1 MGIKSKI
8 KYWFSKKL
16 KNVLE
21 YEKLPVLILPTK
33 NIEVGKET
41 FHNGNFEIR
50 GSGKVKIGSFCA
62 FGRDIKF
69 ITSNHDYNFAVMQYG
84 FYKKYFQEKPKNA
97 NLQTNKFSIE
107 IGSDVWIGDNVSVLP
122 NIKIGHGAIIGTG
135 SVVTKDVEPYTIV
148 GGVPAKFIKDRFTE
162 TSKKILLTSEWWN
175 WDDEK
180 IKANKDFFFKNYN
193 ANE

>member
-1 MGIKSKI
+1 MV
-8 KYWFSKKL
+8 F
-16 KNVLE
+16 
-21 YEKLPVLILPTK
+21 TK
-33 NIEVGKET
+33 NI
-41 FHNGNFEIR
+41 
-50 GSGKVKIGSFCA
+50 S
-62 FGRDIKF
+62 
-69 ITSNHDYNFAVMQYG
+69 
-84 FYKKYFQEKPKNA
+84 KKNQKNA
-97 NLQTNKFSIE
+97 NLQTNKLSIE

-162 TSKKILLTSEWWN
+162 ASKKILLTSEWWN
-175 WDDEK
+175 WDDET

>member
-8 KYWFSKKL
+8 KYWLSKKL

-21 YEKLPVLILPTK
+21 YEILPVLIQPSN
-33 NIEVGKET
+33 NIQVGKET

-62 FGRDIKF
+62 LGRDIKF

-84 FYKKYFQEKPKNA
+84 FYKKYFGQKPIHSKPI
-97 NLQTNKFSIE
+97 NLEFVIE
-107 IGSDVWIGDNVSVLP
+107 IGHDVWIGDNVSILP
-122 NIKIGHGAIIGTG
+122 NIKIGHGAIVGTG
-135 SVVTKDVEPYTIV
+135 SVVTKDVAPYTIV
-148 GGVPAKFIKDRFTE
+148 GGVPAKMIKDRFSE
-162 TSKKILLTSEWWN
+162 TSKALLLASEWWN

-180 IKANKDFFFKNYN
+180 IKSNKDFFFKNYN

>member
-1 MGIKSKI
+1 MGIKRKI
-8 KYWFSKKL
+8 KSWLSEKIRNVYKSK
-16 KNVLE
+16 VF
-21 YEKLPVLILPTK
+21 PVLLK
-33 NIEVGKET
+33 SSERVNVGRRVYVSD
-41 FHNGNFEIR
+41 NFEVR
-50 GSGKVKIGSFCA
+50 GKGKVNIGSFTGIGQDVKI
-62 FGRDIKF
+62 F
-69 ITSNHDYNFAVMQYG
+69 TSNHHFDYPSMLYVV
-84 FYKKYFQEKPKNA
+84 YKDYFGSFPYDRKIEFNS
-97 NLQTNKFSIE
+97 SID
-107 IGSDVWIGDNVSVLP
+107 IGSDVYIGDSVIILP

-162 TSKKILLTSEWWN
+162 ASKKILLASEWWN